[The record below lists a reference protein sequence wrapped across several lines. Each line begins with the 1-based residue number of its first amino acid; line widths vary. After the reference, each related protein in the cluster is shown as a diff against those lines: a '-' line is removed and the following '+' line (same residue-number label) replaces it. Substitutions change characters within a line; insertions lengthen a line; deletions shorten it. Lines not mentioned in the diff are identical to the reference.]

1 MKSENETILL
11 RDKEIEP
18 TDEVLENA
26 LGKKLFT
33 IYQELIQIFT
43 DEFSLELQWRFYK
56 DGKSWLC
63 KVVYKKKTVL
73 WLSVWENYIK
83 TGFYFTEKTRNGV
96 LELGMNEEDMME
108 DDGYGIDVLDSVSAD
123 FDIDG
128 DGISSKID
136 NVYGDGEGLDDLDLD
151 IDFFSEPGIA
161 PSKPGTKDPI
171 IKPKTPPKRGP
182 WTKPKTRP
190 NPKAVREGDNMSKPK
205 KRSFR
210 KKGFY
215 R

>member
-26 LGKKLFT
+26 LGKELFT
-33 IYQELIQIFT
+33 IYQELIQIFA

-63 KVVYKKKTVL
+63 KVVYKKKTIL

-96 LELGMNEEDMME
+96 LELG
-108 DDGYGIDVLDSVSAD
+108 IDETIKETFSAAKPVGKLMPLII
-123 FDIDG
+123 DIDQLKQ
-128 DGISSKID
+128 I
-136 NVYGDGEGLDDLDLD
+136 EDL
-151 IDFFSEPGIA
+151 
-161 PSKPGTKDPI
+161 KKV
-171 IKPKTPPKRGP
+171 IKY
-182 WTKPKTRP
+182 
-190 NPKAVREGDNMSKPK
+190 
-205 KRSFR
+205 
-210 KKGFY
+210 KKGLK
-215 R
+215 

>member
-18 TDEVLENA
+18 TYEVLENA
-26 LGKKLFT
+26 LGKELFT

-63 KVVYKKKTVL
+63 KVAYKKKTVL

-96 LELGMNEEDMME
+96 LELG
-108 DDGYGIDVLDSVSAD
+108 IDETIKETFSAAKPVGKLLPLII
-123 FDIDG
+123 DIDQEKQ
-128 DGISSKID
+128 I
-136 NVYGDGEGLDDLDLD
+136 EDL
-151 IDFFSEPGIA
+151 
-161 PSKPGTKDPI
+161 KKV
-171 IKPKTPPKRGP
+171 IKY
-182 WTKPKTRP
+182 
-190 NPKAVREGDNMSKPK
+190 
-205 KRSFR
+205 
-210 KKGFY
+210 KKGLK
-215 R
+215 